1 MVLLPWC
8 LKKKKKGETG
18 DFEDIESGIR
28 LGKYVWTKLDGVHFL
43 TKLTKL
49 SLREWWRNQGTHFN
63 KEMYSIAPRAY
74 KTIRYHP
81 K

>member
-43 TKLTKL
+43 TKP
-49 SLREWWRNQGTHFN
+49 N
-63 KEMYSIAPRAY
+63 
-74 KTIRYHP
+74 
-81 K
+81 